1 MEENYLQELN
11 EQQREAV
18 LYSGGPSLVIAGA
31 GSGKTRVLTYKIA
44 YLLASGD
51 YSPYQIL
58 ALTFTNKAARE
69 MKERIASVVGGATA
83 SRLWMGTFHSIF
95 SRILRTNAERI
106 GFSRDFTI
114 YDQSDSRSL
123 IKTVIKEMSL
133 DDKVYKPATVQAI
146 ISNAKNALITPSA
159 YAANAALIEADMR
172 SKRPLIRDIY
182 KIYWSRCARAGAMDF
197 DDLLLYTNIL
207 FRDHPDVL
215 EFYQNQFRYVLVDE
229 YQDTNFAQHLIVNQ
243 LVKAHH
249 RLCVVG
255 DDAQSIYSF
264 RGANISNILNLQKEY
279 PDFRI
284 FKLEQN
290 YRSTQT
296 IVAAANSLIAKNKEQ
311 IPKHIFS
318 HNAVGTK
325 ISVVSAYSDFEEGY
339 LIANRIATM
348 RVATASDYS
357 DFAILYRTNSQSRI
371 FEEAL
376 RKRNIPYR
384 IYGGQSF
391 YQRKEIKDVVAYF
404 RLAVNPADEEALKR
418 VINYPARGIGNTTV
432 AKIVACA
439 ETHEVSLWD
448 VVSRPVEY
456 ALGVNAGTQ
465 NKLMAFAELIRSFV
479 EMNAAANAYDLADA
493 VIRRSGIMTDI
504 SADRSPANMSRQ
516 ENVQELLNGIQEFC
530 SLRQEEGINAVSLS
544 DFLAEVSLATDQDS
558 DKDGDDNRVTLMT
571 VHASKG
577 LEFRHVFVV
586 GLEEELF
593 PAAMSMGTARELEEE
608 RRLLYVAITRA
619 EETCLL
625 SYAASRYRN
634 GKPTAS
640 PPSRFIKDIDPAY
653 LILPDGEANSHM
665 RERSSFSSGFLS
677 RSYRSDEDSRPVS
690 HTEPSARISVSSASS
705 RPEAYA
711 RQKWVRIE
719 SSANPPASSAAPL
732 ASDPEGLIVGARIR
746 HDRFGEGTVT
756 EMSGEGDNRKI
767 GVSFEHVGQKHLLLK
782 FAKFTILK

>member
-1 MEENYLQELN
+1 MEENFLQELN

-18 LYSGGPSLVIAGA
+18 LYNDGPSLVIAGA

-44 YLLASGD
+44 YLLDTGN

-95 SRILRTNAERI
+95 SRILRTHAERI

-123 IKTVIKEMSL
+123 IKTIIKEMSL
-133 DDKVYKPATVQAI
+133 DDKTYKPATVQAV
-146 ISNAKNALITPSA
+146 ISNAKNALITPAA
-159 YAANAALIEADMR
+159 YAANAALYEADVK

-182 KIYWSRCARAGAMDF
+182 KTYWGRCARAGAMDF

-207 FRDHPDVL
+207 FRDNPDVL
-215 EFYQNQFRYVLVDE
+215 EFYQDQFGYLLVDE

-243 LVKAHH
+243 LVKKHH
-249 RLCVVG
+249 HLCVVG

-279 PDFRI
+279 PDFKV

-311 IPKHIFS
+311 IPKQIFS
-318 HNAVGTK
+318 HNAVGAK
-325 ISVVSAYSDFEEGY
+325 IPVVSAYSDFEEGY

-404 RLAVNPADEEALKR
+404 RLSVNPADEEALKR

-432 AKIVACA
+432 AKVMACA
-439 ETHEVSLWD
+439 ETQQVSLWD

-456 ALGVNAGTQ
+456 GLAVNASTQ

-479 EMNAAANAYDLADA
+479 EMSTTASAYELADA
-493 VIRRSGIMTDI
+493 VVRRSGIMADI
-504 SADRSPANMSRQ
+504 YADHSPENMSRQ
-516 ENVQELLNGIQEFC
+516 ENVQELLNGIQDFC
-530 SLRQEEGINAVSLS
+530 NLRREEGRDAVALS

-558 DKDGDDNRVTLMT
+558 DDDGDDNRVTLMT

-593 PAAMSMGTARELEEE
+593 PAAMAMGSARELEEE

-619 EETCLL
+619 KETCLL

-640 PPSRFIKDIDPAY
+640 PPSRFIRDIDPAY
-653 LILPDGEANSHM
+653 LILPDGAARSV
-665 RERSSFSSGFLS
+665 ERVP
-677 RSYRSDEDSRPVS
+677 SYTAPRY
-690 HTEPSARISVSSASS
+690 TAAASSAGEFHS
-705 RPEAYA
+705 PA
-711 RQKWVRIE
+711 RRMADRVDDTATPKWVRIDT
-719 SSANPPASSAAPL
+719 PASPSTPSASSVPDPDGL
-732 ASDPEGLIVGARIR
+732 AVGVRIR

-756 EMSGEGDNRKI
+756 DISGDGDNRKI
-767 GVSFEHVGQKHLLLK
+767 AVSFDHVGQKHLLMK

>member
-1 MEENYLQELN
+1 MEEDFLQELN

-18 LYSGGPSLVIAGA
+18 LYNDGPSLVIAGA

-44 YLLASGD
+44 YLLNTGN

-58 ALTFTNKAARE
+58 ALTFTNKASRE

-95 SRILRTNAERI
+95 SRILRTHAERI

-123 IKTVIKEMSL
+123 IKTIIKEMSL
-133 DDKVYKPATVQAI
+133 DDKIYKPATVQAV
-146 ISNAKNALITPSA
+146 ISNAKNALITPAA
-159 YAANAALIEADMR
+159 YAANAALYEVDVK

-182 KIYWSRCARAGAMDF
+182 KTYWSRCARAGAMDF

-207 FRDHPDVL
+207 FRDNPDVL
-215 EFYQNQFRYVLVDE
+215 EFYQDQFGYLLVDE

-243 LVKAHH
+243 LVKKHH
-249 RLCVVG
+249 HLCVVG

-279 PDFRI
+279 PDFKV

-311 IPKHIFS
+311 IPKQIFS
-318 HNAVGTK
+318 HNAVGAK
-325 ISVVSAYSDFEEGY
+325 IPVVSAYSDFEEGY

-404 RLAVNPADEEALKR
+404 RLSVNPADEEALKR

-432 AKIVACA
+432 AKVMACA
-439 ETHEVSLWD
+439 ETQQVSLWD

-456 ALGVNAGTQ
+456 GLAVNASTQ
-465 NKLMAFAELIRSFV
+465 NKLMAFAELIRSFA
-479 EMNAAANAYDLADA
+479 EMSATASAYELADA
-493 VIRRSGIMTDI
+493 VVRRSGIMADI
-504 SADRSPANMSRQ
+504 YADHSPENMSRQ
-516 ENVQELLNGIQEFC
+516 ENVQELLNGIQDFC
-530 SLRQEEGINAVSLS
+530 NLRREEGRDAVALS

-558 DKDGDDNRVTLMT
+558 DDDGDDNRVTLMT

-593 PAAMSMGTARELEEE
+593 PAAMAMGSARELEEE

-619 EETCLL
+619 KETCLL

-640 PPSRFIKDIDPAY
+640 PPSRFIRDIDPAY
-653 LILPDGEANSHM
+653 LILPDGAARSV
-665 RERSSFSSGFLS
+665 ERVP
-677 RSYRSDEDSRPVS
+677 SYTAPRY
-690 HTEPSARISVSSASS
+690 TAAASSAGEYHS
-705 RPEAYA
+705 PA
-711 RQKWVRIE
+711 RHMADRVDDTATPKWVRID
-719 SSANPPASSAAPL
+719 APASPSTPSASSV
-732 ASDPEGLIVGARIR
+732 SDPDGLAVGVRIR

-756 EMSGEGDNRKI
+756 DISGDGDNRKI
-767 GVSFEHVGQKHLLLK
+767 AVSFDHVGQKHLLMK

>member
-1 MEENYLQELN
+1 MQELN

-18 LYSGGPSLVIAGA
+18 LYNDGPSLVIAGA

-44 YLLASGD
+44 YLLDTGN

-95 SRILRTNAERI
+95 SRILRTHAERI

-123 IKTVIKEMSL
+123 IKTIIKEMSL
-133 DDKVYKPATVQAI
+133 DDKIYKPATVQAV
-146 ISNAKNALITPSA
+146 ISNAKNALITPAA
-159 YAANAALIEADMR
+159 YAANAVLYEADVK

-182 KIYWSRCARAGAMDF
+182 KTYWGRCARAGAMDF

-207 FRDHPDVL
+207 FRDNPDVL
-215 EFYQNQFRYVLVDE
+215 EFYQDQFGYLLVDE

-243 LVKAHH
+243 LVKKHH
-249 RLCVVG
+249 HLCVVG

-279 PDFRI
+279 PDFRV

-311 IPKHIFS
+311 IPKQIFS
-318 HNAVGTK
+318 HNAVGAK
-325 ISVVSAYSDFEEGY
+325 IPVVSAYSDFEEGY

-404 RLAVNPADEEALKR
+404 RLSVNPADEEALKR

-432 AKIVACA
+432 AKVMACA
-439 ETHEVSLWD
+439 ETQQVSLWD

-456 ALGVNAGTQ
+456 GLAVNASTQ

-479 EMNAAANAYDLADA
+479 EMSTTASAYELADA
-493 VIRRSGIMTDI
+493 VVRRSGIMADI
-504 SADRSPANMSRQ
+504 YADHSPENMSRQ
-516 ENVQELLNGIQEFC
+516 ENVQELLNGIQDFC
-530 SLRQEEGINAVSLS
+530 NLRREEGRDAVALS

-558 DKDGDDNRVTLMT
+558 DDDGDDNRVTLMT

-593 PAAMSMGTARELEEE
+593 PAAMAMGSARELEEE

-619 EETCLL
+619 KESCLL

-640 PPSRFIKDIDPAY
+640 PPSRFIRDIDPAY
-653 LILPDGEANSHM
+653 LILPDGAARSV
-665 RERSSFSSGFLS
+665 ERVP
-677 RSYRSDEDSRPVS
+677 SYTAPRY
-690 HTEPSARISVSSASS
+690 TAAASSAGEFHS
-705 RPEAYA
+705 PA
-711 RQKWVRIE
+711 RRMADRVDDTATPKWVRIDT
-719 SSANPPASSAAPL
+719 PASPSTPSASSVPDPDGL
-732 ASDPEGLIVGARIR
+732 AVGVRIR

-756 EMSGEGDNRKI
+756 DISGDGDNRKI
-767 GVSFEHVGQKHLLLK
+767 AVSFDHVGQKHLLMK

>member
-1 MEENYLQELN
+1 MEEDFLQELN

-18 LYSGGPSLVIAGA
+18 LYNDGPSLVIAGA

-44 YLLASGD
+44 YLLNTGN

-95 SRILRTNAERI
+95 SRILRTHAERI

-123 IKTVIKEMSL
+123 IKTIIKEMSL
-133 DDKVYKPATVQAI
+133 DDKTYKPATVQAV
-146 ISNAKNALITPSA
+146 ISNAKNALITPAA
-159 YAANAALIEADMR
+159 YAANAALYEVDVK

-182 KIYWSRCARAGAMDF
+182 KTYWSRCARAGAMDF

-207 FRDHPDVL
+207 FRDNPDVL
-215 EFYQNQFRYVLVDE
+215 EFYQDQFGYLLVDE

-243 LVKAHH
+243 LVKKHH
-249 RLCVVG
+249 HLCVVG

-279 PDFRI
+279 PDFKV

-311 IPKHIFS
+311 IPKQIFS
-318 HNAVGTK
+318 HNAVGAK
-325 ISVVSAYSDFEEGY
+325 IPVVSAYSDFEEGY

-404 RLAVNPADEEALKR
+404 RLSVNPADEEALKR

-432 AKIVACA
+432 AKVMACA
-439 ETHEVSLWD
+439 ETQQVSLWD

-456 ALGVNAGTQ
+456 GLAVNASTQ

-479 EMNAAANAYDLADA
+479 EMSATASAYELADA
-493 VIRRSGIMTDI
+493 VVRRSGIMADI
-504 SADRSPANMSRQ
+504 YADHSPENMSRQ
-516 ENVQELLNGIQEFC
+516 ENVQELLNGIQDFC
-530 SLRQEEGINAVSLS
+530 NLRREEGRDAVALS

-558 DKDGDDNRVTLMT
+558 DDDGDDNRVTLMT

-593 PAAMSMGTARELEEE
+593 PAAMAMGSARELEEE

-619 EETCLL
+619 KETCLL

-640 PPSRFIKDIDPAY
+640 PPSRFIRDIDPAY
-653 LILPDGEANSHM
+653 LILPDGAARSV
-665 RERSSFSSGFLS
+665 ER
-677 RSYRSDEDSRPVS
+677 
-690 HTEPSARISVSSASS
+690 VSSYTAPRYTVAASS
-705 RPEAYA
+705 VGEYHSPA
-711 RQKWVRIE
+711 RRMADRVDDTATPKWVRINA
-719 SSANPPASSAAPL
+719 SASPSTPSASSV
-732 ASDPEGLIVGARIR
+732 SDPDGLAVGVRIR

-756 EMSGEGDNRKI
+756 DISGDGDNRKI
-767 GVSFEHVGQKHLLLK
+767 AVSFDHVGQKHLLMK

>member
-1 MEENYLQELN
+1 MEEDFLQELN

-18 LYSGGPSLVIAGA
+18 LYNDGPSLVIAGA

-44 YLLASGD
+44 YLLNTGN

-58 ALTFTNKAARE
+58 ALTFTNKASRE

-95 SRILRTNAERI
+95 SRILRTHAERI

-123 IKTVIKEMSL
+123 IKTIIKEMSL
-133 DDKVYKPATVQAI
+133 DDKIYKPATVQAV
-146 ISNAKNALITPSA
+146 ISNAKNALITPAA
-159 YAANAALIEADMR
+159 YAANAALYEVDVK

-182 KIYWSRCARAGAMDF
+182 KTYWSRCARAGAMDF

-207 FRDHPDVL
+207 FRDNPDVL
-215 EFYQNQFRYVLVDE
+215 EFYQDQFGYLLVDE

-243 LVKAHH
+243 LVKKHH
-249 RLCVVG
+249 HLCVVG

-279 PDFRI
+279 PDFKV

-311 IPKHIFS
+311 IPKQIFS
-318 HNAVGTK
+318 HNAVGAK
-325 ISVVSAYSDFEEGY
+325 IPVVSAYSDFEEGY

-391 YQRKEIKDVVAYF
+391 YQRKVIKDVVAYF
-404 RLAVNPADEEALKR
+404 RLSVNPADEEALKR

-432 AKIVACA
+432 AKVMACA
-439 ETHEVSLWD
+439 ETQQVSLWD

-456 ALGVNAGTQ
+456 GLAVNASTQ
-465 NKLMAFAELIRSFV
+465 NKLMAFAELIRSFA
-479 EMNAAANAYDLADA
+479 EMSATASAYELADA
-493 VIRRSGIMTDI
+493 VVRRSGIMADI
-504 SADRSPANMSRQ
+504 YADHSPENMSRQ
-516 ENVQELLNGIQEFC
+516 ENVQELLNGIQDFC
-530 SLRQEEGINAVSLS
+530 NLRREEGRDAVALS

-558 DKDGDDNRVTLMT
+558 DDDGDDNRVTLMT

-593 PAAMSMGTARELEEE
+593 PAAMAMGSARELEEE

-619 EETCLL
+619 KETCLL

-640 PPSRFIKDIDPAY
+640 PPSRFIRDIDPAY
-653 LILPDGEANSHM
+653 LILPDGAARSV
-665 RERSSFSSGFLS
+665 ERVP
-677 RSYRSDEDSRPVS
+677 SYTAPRY
-690 HTEPSARISVSSASS
+690 TAAASSAGEYHS
-705 RPEAYA
+705 PA
-711 RQKWVRIE
+711 RRMADRVDDTATPKWVRID
-719 SSANPPASSAAPL
+719 APASPSTPSASSV
-732 ASDPEGLIVGARIR
+732 SDPDGLAVGVRIR

-756 EMSGEGDNRKI
+756 DISGDGDNRKI
-767 GVSFEHVGQKHLLLK
+767 AVSFDHVGQKHLLMK

>member
-1 MEENYLQELN
+1 MEENFLQELN

-18 LYSGGPSLVIAGA
+18 LYNDGPSLVIAGA

-44 YLLASGD
+44 YLLDTGN

-95 SRILRTNAERI
+95 SRILRTHAERI

-123 IKTVIKEMSL
+123 IKTIIKEMSL
-133 DDKVYKPATVQAI
+133 DDKTYKPATVQAV
-146 ISNAKNALITPSA
+146 ISNAKNALITPAA
-159 YAANAALIEADMR
+159 YAANAALYEADVK

-182 KIYWSRCARAGAMDF
+182 KTYWGRCARAGAMDF

-207 FRDHPDVL
+207 FRDNPDVL
-215 EFYQNQFRYVLVDE
+215 EFYQDQFGYLLVDE

-243 LVKAHH
+243 LVKKHH
-249 RLCVVG
+249 HLCVVG

-279 PDFRI
+279 PDFKV

-311 IPKHIFS
+311 IPKQIFS
-318 HNAVGTK
+318 HNAVGAK
-325 ISVVSAYSDFEEGY
+325 IPVVSAYSDFEEGY

-404 RLAVNPADEEALKR
+404 RLSVNPADEEALKR

-432 AKIVACA
+432 AKVMACA
-439 ETHEVSLWD
+439 ETQQVSLWD

-456 ALGVNAGTQ
+456 GLAVNASTQ

-479 EMNAAANAYDLADA
+479 EMSTTASAYELADA
-493 VIRRSGIMTDI
+493 VVRRSGIMADI
-504 SADRSPANMSRQ
+504 YADHSPENMSRQ
-516 ENVQELLNGIQEFC
+516 ENVQELLNGIQDFC
-530 SLRQEEGINAVSLS
+530 NLRREEGRDAVALS

-558 DKDGDDNRVTLMT
+558 DDDGDDNRVTLMT

-593 PAAMSMGTARELEEE
+593 PAAMAMGSARELEEE

-619 EETCLL
+619 KESCLL

-640 PPSRFIKDIDPAY
+640 PPSRFIRDIDPAY
-653 LILPDGEANSHM
+653 LILPDGAARSV
-665 RERSSFSSGFLS
+665 ERVP
-677 RSYRSDEDSRPVS
+677 SYTAPRY
-690 HTEPSARISVSSASS
+690 TAAASSAGEFHS
-705 RPEAYA
+705 PA
-711 RQKWVRIE
+711 RRMADRVDDTATPKWVRIDT
-719 SSANPPASSAAPL
+719 PASPSTPSASSVPDPDGL
-732 ASDPEGLIVGARIR
+732 AVGVRIR

-756 EMSGEGDNRKI
+756 DISGDGDNRKI
-767 GVSFEHVGQKHLLLK
+767 AVSFDHVGQKHLLMK

>member
-1 MEENYLQELN
+1 MEENFLQELN

-18 LYSGGPSLVIAGA
+18 LYNDGPSLVIAGA

-44 YLLASGD
+44 YLLDTGN

-95 SRILRTNAERI
+95 SRILRTHAERI

-123 IKTVIKEMSL
+123 IKTIIKEMSL
-133 DDKVYKPATVQAI
+133 DDKTYKPATVQAV
-146 ISNAKNALITPSA
+146 ISNAKNALITPAA
-159 YAANAALIEADMR
+159 YAANAALYEADVK

-182 KIYWSRCARAGAMDF
+182 KTYWGRCARAGAMDF

-207 FRDHPDVL
+207 FRDNPDVL
-215 EFYQNQFRYVLVDE
+215 EFYQDQFGYLLVDE

-243 LVKAHH
+243 LVKKHH
-249 RLCVVG
+249 HLCVVG

-279 PDFRI
+279 PDFKV

-311 IPKHIFS
+311 IPKQIFS
-318 HNAVGTK
+318 HNAVGAK
-325 ISVVSAYSDFEEGY
+325 IPVVSAYSDFEEGY

-404 RLAVNPADEEALKR
+404 RLSVNPADEEALKR

-432 AKIVACA
+432 AKVMACA
-439 ETHEVSLWD
+439 ETQQVSLWD

-456 ALGVNAGTQ
+456 GLAVNASTQ

-479 EMNAAANAYDLADA
+479 EMSTTASAYELADA
-493 VIRRSGIMTDI
+493 VVRRSGIMADI
-504 SADRSPANMSRQ
+504 YADHSPENMSRQ
-516 ENVQELLNGIQEFC
+516 ENVQELLNGIQDFC
-530 SLRQEEGINAVSLS
+530 NLRREEGRDAVALS

-558 DKDGDDNRVTLMT
+558 DDDGDDNRVTLMT

-593 PAAMSMGTARELEEE
+593 PAAMAMGSARELEEE

-619 EETCLL
+619 KESCLL

-640 PPSRFIKDIDPAY
+640 PPSRFIRDIDPAY
-653 LILPDGEANSHM
+653 LILPDGAAHSV
-665 RERSSFSSGFLS
+665 ERVP
-677 RSYRSDEDSRPVS
+677 SYTAPRY
-690 HTEPSARISVSSASS
+690 TAAASSAGEFHS
-705 RPEAYA
+705 PA
-711 RQKWVRIE
+711 RRMADRVDDTATPKWVRIDT
-719 SSANPPASSAAPL
+719 PASPSTPSASSVPDPDGL
-732 ASDPEGLIVGARIR
+732 AVGVRIR

-756 EMSGEGDNRKI
+756 DISGDGDNRKI
-767 GVSFEHVGQKHLLLK
+767 AVSFDHVGQKHLLMK

>member
-1 MEENYLQELN
+1 MEEDFLQELN

-18 LYSGGPSLVIAGA
+18 LYNDGPSLVIAGA

-44 YLLASGD
+44 YLLNTGN

-95 SRILRTNAERI
+95 SRILRTHAERI

-123 IKTVIKEMSL
+123 IKTIIKEMSL
-133 DDKVYKPATVQAI
+133 DDKTYKPATVQAV
-146 ISNAKNALITPSA
+146 ISNAKNALITPAA
-159 YAANAALIEADMR
+159 YAANAALYEADVK

-182 KIYWSRCARAGAMDF
+182 KTYWGRCARAGAMDF

-207 FRDHPDVL
+207 FRDNPDVL
-215 EFYQNQFRYVLVDE
+215 EFYQDLFGYLLVDE

-243 LVKAHH
+243 LVKKHH
-249 RLCVVG
+249 HLCVVG

-279 PDFRI
+279 PDFKV

-311 IPKHIFS
+311 IPKQIFS
-318 HNAVGTK
+318 HNAVGAK
-325 ISVVSAYSDFEEGY
+325 IPVVSAYSDFEEGY

-404 RLAVNPADEEALKR
+404 RLSVNPADEEALKR

-432 AKIVACA
+432 AKVMACA
-439 ETHEVSLWD
+439 ETQQVSLWD

-456 ALGVNAGTQ
+456 GLAVNASTQ
-465 NKLMAFAELIRSFV
+465 NKLMAFAELIRSFA
-479 EMNAAANAYDLADA
+479 EMSATASAYELADA
-493 VIRRSGIMTDI
+493 VVRRSGIMADI
-504 SADRSPANMSRQ
+504 YADHSPENMSRQ
-516 ENVQELLNGIQEFC
+516 ENVQELLNGIQDFC
-530 SLRQEEGINAVSLS
+530 NLRREEGRDAVALS

-558 DKDGDDNRVTLMT
+558 DDDGDDNRVTLMT

-593 PAAMSMGTARELEEE
+593 PAAMAMGSARELEEE

-619 EETCLL
+619 KETCLL

-640 PPSRFIKDIDPAY
+640 PPSRFIRDIDPAY
-653 LILPDGEANSHM
+653 LILPDGAARSV
-665 RERSSFSSGFLS
+665 ERVSSYTAPRYTAAASSGGEYHS
-677 RSYRSDEDSRPVS
+677 P
-690 HTEPSARISVSSASS
+690 ARRMADMADA
-705 RPEAYA
+705 PATP
-711 RQKWVRIE
+711 KWVRIDA
-719 SSANPPASSAAPL
+719 SASPSTPSASSVPDPDGL
-732 ASDPEGLIVGARIR
+732 AVGVRIR

-756 EMSGEGDNRKI
+756 DISGDGDNRKI
-767 GVSFEHVGQKHLLLK
+767 AVSFDHVGQKHLLMK

>member
-1 MEENYLQELN
+1 MEEDFLQELN

-18 LYSGGPSLVIAGA
+18 LYNDGPSLVIAGA

-44 YLLASGD
+44 YLLDTGN

-95 SRILRTNAERI
+95 SRILRTHAERI

-123 IKTVIKEMSL
+123 IKTIIKEMSL
-133 DDKVYKPATVQAI
+133 DDKTYKPATVQAV
-146 ISNAKNALITPSA
+146 ISNAKNALITPAA
-159 YAANAALIEADMR
+159 YAANAALYEADVK

-182 KIYWSRCARAGAMDF
+182 KTYWGRCARAGAMDF

-207 FRDHPDVL
+207 FRDNPDVL
-215 EFYQNQFRYVLVDE
+215 EFYQDQFGYLLVDE

-243 LVKAHH
+243 LVKKHH
-249 RLCVVG
+249 HLCVVG

-279 PDFRI
+279 PDFKV

-311 IPKHIFS
+311 IPKQIFS
-318 HNAVGTK
+318 HNAVGAK
-325 ISVVSAYSDFEEGY
+325 IPVVSAYSDFEEGY

-404 RLAVNPADEEALKR
+404 RLSVNPADEEALKR

-432 AKIVACA
+432 AKVMACA
-439 ETHEVSLWD
+439 ETQQVSLWD

-456 ALGVNAGTQ
+456 GLAVNASTQ

-479 EMNAAANAYDLADA
+479 EMSTTASAYELADA
-493 VIRRSGIMTDI
+493 VVRRSGIMADI
-504 SADRSPANMSRQ
+504 YADHSPENMSRQ
-516 ENVQELLNGIQEFC
+516 ENVQELLNGIQDFC
-530 SLRQEEGINAVSLS
+530 NLRREEGRDAVALS

-558 DKDGDDNRVTLMT
+558 DDDGDDNRVTLMT

-593 PAAMSMGTARELEEE
+593 PAAMAMGSARELEEE

-619 EETCLL
+619 KETCLL

-640 PPSRFIKDIDPAY
+640 PLSRFIRDIDPAY
-653 LILPDGEANSHM
+653 LILPDGAARSV
-665 RERSSFSSGFLS
+665 ERVP
-677 RSYRSDEDSRPVS
+677 SYTAPRY
-690 HTEPSARISVSSASS
+690 TAAASSAGEYHS
-705 RPEAYA
+705 PA
-711 RQKWVRIE
+711 RRMADMADAPATPKWVRIDA
-719 SSANPPASSAAPL
+719 SASPSTPSASSVPDPDGL
-732 ASDPEGLIVGARIR
+732 AVGVRIR

-756 EMSGEGDNRKI
+756 DISGDGDNRKI
-767 GVSFEHVGQKHLLLK
+767 AVSFDHVGQKHLLMK

>member
-1 MEENYLQELN
+1 MEENFLQELN

-18 LYSGGPSLVIAGA
+18 LYNDGPSLVIAGA

-44 YLLASGD
+44 YLLNTGN

-95 SRILRTNAERI
+95 SRILRTHAERI

-123 IKTVIKEMSL
+123 IKTIIKEMSL
-133 DDKVYKPATVQAI
+133 DDKIYKPATVQAV
-146 ISNAKNALITPSA
+146 ISNAKNALITPAA
-159 YAANAALIEADMR
+159 YAANAALYEADVK

-182 KIYWSRCARAGAMDF
+182 KTYWSRCARAGAMDF

-207 FRDHPDVL
+207 FRDNPDVL
-215 EFYQNQFRYVLVDE
+215 EFYQDQFGYLLVDE

-243 LVKAHH
+243 LVKKHH
-249 RLCVVG
+249 HLCVVG

-279 PDFRI
+279 PDFRV

-311 IPKHIFS
+311 IPKQIFS
-318 HNAVGTK
+318 HNAVGAK
-325 ISVVSAYSDFEEGY
+325 IPVVSAYSDFEEGY

-404 RLAVNPADEEALKR
+404 RLSVNPADEEALKR

-432 AKIVACA
+432 AKVMACA
-439 ETHEVSLWD
+439 ETQQVSLWD

-456 ALGVNAGTQ
+456 GLAVNASTQ

-479 EMNAAANAYDLADA
+479 EMSATASAYELADA
-493 VIRRSGIMTDI
+493 VVRRSGIMADI
-504 SADRSPANMSRQ
+504 YADHSPENMSRQ
-516 ENVQELLNGIQEFC
+516 ENVQELLNGIQDFC
-530 SLRQEEGINAVSLS
+530 NLRREEGRDAVALS

-558 DKDGDDNRVTLMT
+558 DDDGDDNRVTLMT

-593 PAAMSMGTARELEEE
+593 PAAMAMGSARELEEE

-640 PPSRFIKDIDPAY
+640 PPSRFIRDIDPAY
-653 LILPDGEANSHM
+653 LILPDGAARSV
-665 RERSSFSSGFLS
+665 ERVSGYTVPRYTAAASSGGEYHS
-677 RSYRSDEDSRPVS
+677 P
-690 HTEPSARISVSSASS
+690 ARRMADMADA
-705 RPEAYA
+705 PATP
-711 RQKWVRIE
+711 KWVRIDA
-719 SSANPPASSAAPL
+719 SASPSTPSASSVPDPDGL
-732 ASDPEGLIVGARIR
+732 AVGVRIR

-756 EMSGEGDNRKI
+756 DISGDGDNRKI
-767 GVSFEHVGQKHLLLK
+767 AVSFDHVGQKHLLMK

>member
-1 MEENYLQELN
+1 MEENFLQELN
-11 EQQREAV
+11 DQQREAV
-18 LYSGGPSLVIAGA
+18 LYNDGPSLVIAGA

-44 YLLASGD
+44 YLLASGN

-83 SRLWMGTFHSIF
+83 ARLWMGTFHSVF
-95 SRILRTNAERI
+95 SRILRTHAERI
-106 GFSRDFTI
+106 GFNRDFTI
-114 YDQSDSRSL
+114 YDQADSRSL
-123 IKTVIKEMSL
+123 IKTIIKEMML
-133 DDKVYKPATVQAI
+133 DDKIYKPSTVQAI
-146 ISNAKNALITPSA
+146 ISNAKNALVTPSA
-159 YAANAALIEADMR
+159 YAANAALYEADMR

-182 KIYWSRCARAGAMDF
+182 KTYWNRCARAGAMDF

-207 FRDHPDVL
+207 FRDNPDVL
-215 EFYQNQFRYVLVDE
+215 EFYQNQFGYVLVDE

-243 LVKAHH
+243 LVKSHH
-249 RLCVVG
+249 HLCVVG

-325 ISVVSAYSDFEEGY
+325 IPVLSAYSDFEEGY

-404 RLAVNPADEEALKR
+404 RLTVNPADEEALKR
-418 VINYPARGIGNTTV
+418 VINYPARGIGNTTE
-432 AKIVACA
+432 AKIMACA
-439 ETHEVSLWD
+439 ETHAVSLWD

-456 ALGVNAGTQ
+456 ALAVNASTQ

-479 EMNAAANAYDLADA
+479 ALNETSTAYDLADA
-493 VIRRSGIMTDI
+493 VVRRSGIMADI
-504 SADRSPANMSRQ
+504 YADHSPENMSRQ
-516 ENVQELLNGIQEFC
+516 ENVQELLNGIQDFC
-530 SLRQEEGINAVSLS
+530 SSRREEGRESASLT

-558 DKDGDDNRVTLMT
+558 DDSGDDNRVTLMT

-593 PAAMSMGTARELEEE
+593 PAAMAMGTARELEEE

-640 PPSRFIKDIDPAY
+640 PPSRFIRDIDPAY
-653 LILPDGEANSHM
+653 LILPDGAAHSSST
-665 RERSSFSSGFLS
+665 REYG
-677 RSYRSDEDSRPVS
+677 Y
-690 HTEPSARISVSSASS
+690 ASS
-705 RPEAYA
+705 RVTPSYA
-711 RQKWVRIE
+711 AAESRPTNPTVTMTPSSPSAASKWVRIE
-719 SSANPPASSAAPL
+719 TSAAPSVAPSATSAAGDPDGL
-732 ASDPEGLIVGARIR
+732 AVGVRIR
-746 HDRFGEGTVT
+746 HDRFGEGQVSAI
-756 EMSGEGDNRKI
+756 SGEGDNRKI
-767 GVSFEHVGQKHLLLK
+767 TVDFDHVGQKHLLLK

>member
-1 MEENYLQELN
+1 MQELN

-18 LYSGGPSLVIAGA
+18 LYNDGPSLVIAGA

-44 YLLASGD
+44 YLLNTGN

-95 SRILRTNAERI
+95 SRILRTHAERI

-123 IKTVIKEMSL
+123 IKTIIKEMSL
-133 DDKVYKPATVQAI
+133 DDKIYKPATVQAV
-146 ISNAKNALITPSA
+146 ISNAKNALITPAA
-159 YAANAALIEADMR
+159 YAANAALYEADVK

-182 KIYWSRCARAGAMDF
+182 KTYWSRCARAGAMDF

-207 FRDHPDVL
+207 FRDNPDVL
-215 EFYQNQFRYVLVDE
+215 EFYQDQFGYLLVDE

-243 LVKAHH
+243 LVKKHH
-249 RLCVVG
+249 HLCVVG

-279 PDFRI
+279 PDFRV

-311 IPKHIFS
+311 IPKQIFS
-318 HNAVGTK
+318 HNAVGAK
-325 ISVVSAYSDFEEGY
+325 IPVVSAYSDFEEGY

-404 RLAVNPADEEALKR
+404 RLSVNPADEEALKR

-432 AKIVACA
+432 AKVMACA
-439 ETHEVSLWD
+439 ETQQVSLWD

-456 ALGVNAGTQ
+456 GLAVNASTQ
-465 NKLMAFAELIRSFV
+465 NK
-479 EMNAAANAYDLADA
+479 
-493 VIRRSGIMTDI
+493 
-504 SADRSPANMSRQ
+504 
-516 ENVQELLNGIQEFC
+516 
-530 SLRQEEGINAVSLS
+530 
-544 DFLAEVSLATDQDS
+544 
-558 DKDGDDNRVTLMT
+558 
-571 VHASKG
+571 
-577 LEFRHVFVV
+577 
-586 GLEEELF
+586 
-593 PAAMSMGTARELEEE
+593 
-608 RRLLYVAITRA
+608 
-619 EETCLL
+619 
-625 SYAASRYRN
+625 
-634 GKPTAS
+634 
-640 PPSRFIKDIDPAY
+640 
-653 LILPDGEANSHM
+653 
-665 RERSSFSSGFLS
+665 
-677 RSYRSDEDSRPVS
+677 
-690 HTEPSARISVSSASS
+690 
-705 RPEAYA
+705 
-711 RQKWVRIE
+711 
-719 SSANPPASSAAPL
+719 
-732 ASDPEGLIVGARIR
+732 
-746 HDRFGEGTVT
+746 
-756 EMSGEGDNRKI
+756 
-767 GVSFEHVGQKHLLLK
+767 
-782 FAKFTILK
+782 

>member
-1 MEENYLQELN
+1 MEEDFLQELN

-18 LYSGGPSLVIAGA
+18 LYNDGPSLVIAGA

-44 YLLASGD
+44 YLLDTGN

-95 SRILRTNAERI
+95 SRILRTHAERI

-123 IKTVIKEMSL
+123 IKTIIKEMSL
-133 DDKVYKPATVQAI
+133 DDKTYKPATVQAV
-146 ISNAKNALITPSA
+146 ISNAKNALITPAA
-159 YAANAALIEADMR
+159 YAANAALYEADVK

-182 KIYWSRCARAGAMDF
+182 KTYWGRCARAGAMDF
-197 DDLLLYTNIL
+197 DDLLLYTNII
-207 FRDHPDVL
+207 FRDNPDVL
-215 EFYQNQFRYVLVDE
+215 EFYQDQFGYLLVDE

-243 LVKAHH
+243 LVKKHH
-249 RLCVVG
+249 HLCVVG

-279 PDFRI
+279 PDFKV

-311 IPKHIFS
+311 IPKQIFS
-318 HNAVGTK
+318 HNAVGAK
-325 ISVVSAYSDFEEGY
+325 IPVVSAYSDFEEGY

-404 RLAVNPADEEALKR
+404 RLSVNPADEEALKR

-432 AKIVACA
+432 AKVMACA
-439 ETHEVSLWD
+439 ETQQVSLWD

-456 ALGVNAGTQ
+456 GLAVNASTQ

-479 EMNAAANAYDLADA
+479 EMSTTASAYELADA
-493 VIRRSGIMTDI
+493 VVRRSGIMADI
-504 SADRSPANMSRQ
+504 YADHSPENMSRQ
-516 ENVQELLNGIQEFC
+516 ENVQELLNGIQDFC
-530 SLRQEEGINAVSLS
+530 NLRREEGRDAVALS

-558 DKDGDDNRVTLMT
+558 DDDGDDNRVTLMT

-593 PAAMSMGTARELEEE
+593 PAAMAMGSARELEEE

-619 EETCLL
+619 KETCLL

-640 PPSRFIKDIDPAY
+640 PPSRFIRDIDPAY
-653 LILPDGEANSHM
+653 LILPDGAARSV
-665 RERSSFSSGFLS
+665 ERVP
-677 RSYRSDEDSRPVS
+677 SYTAPRY
-690 HTEPSARISVSSASS
+690 TAAASSAGEYHS
-705 RPEAYA
+705 PA
-711 RQKWVRIE
+711 RRMADMADAPATPKWVRIDA
-719 SSANPPASSAAPL
+719 SASPSTPSASSVPDPDGL
-732 ASDPEGLIVGARIR
+732 AVGVRIR

-756 EMSGEGDNRKI
+756 DISGDGDNRKI
-767 GVSFEHVGQKHLLLK
+767 AVSFDHVGQKHLLMK